1 MWTCIKKNSLN
12 TDIRVRYKTA
22 ADELT
27 IAVNKWRANAEIINL
42 LNSRNNNSIY
52 NYFNKKLSSPAKLSY
67 LIKKLS
73 SPAKLSYLIKK
84 LSSPAKLS
92 YLIKKL
98 SSPAKLSY
106 LIKKLS
112 SPAKLSYLIKKL
124 SSPAKLSYLIK
135 KLSSPA
141 KLSYLINHHGNTI
154 TEDAMIAQELNN
166 YFSSVYVSDDGVIPP
181 FP

>member
-12 TDIRVRYKTA
+12 TDIHVRYKTA

-42 LNSRNNNSIY
+42 LNYRNNNSIY
-52 NYFNKKLSSPAKLSY
+52 NYFN
-67 LIKKLS
+67 
-73 SPAKLSYLIKK
+73 
-84 LSSPAKLS
+84 
-92 YLIKKL
+92 
-98 SSPAKLSY
+98 
-106 LIKKLS
+106 KKLS

-166 YFSSVYVSDDGVIPP
+166 YFSSVYVSDDEVIPP